1 MTHELKKAKKMT
13 ISNKIEDIISRAS
26 FIRKMFEEGAQLK
39 AEYGAENVFD
49 FSLGNPNL
57 PPPEKFSEL
66 LRDTVD
72 SCGLGDHCYMPNT
85 GYPMVCGSVADYLA
99 EEQQAPVTDQEVMM
113 TCGASGALNVA
124 LKTILDPADEVI
136 TPAPCFVEYKFYADN
151 HGGTLKTVAT
161 KPDFQL
167 DLEALSEAINKKTKA
182 VLINSPN
189 NPTGQVYPEDDLV
202 ALGEL
207 LEKKGKEYNRTIY
220 LISDEPYRKIVY
232 DGVQVPSIFTSYKNS
247 IIGTSYSKDISIP
260 GDRIGFIAVNP
271 AAAYKNALIAGMAV
285 ANRILGY
292 VNAPALMQ
300 RVVACMQGMS
310 VEISEYARK
319 REILCEGLAG
329 FGYEFIKP
337 SGTFYLFPRSPIADD
352 VEFADALK
360 DERVLVVP
368 GSGFDGPGYFRIAF
382 CVDDEVIK
390 NSMPGFKKAIGKY
403 K

>member
-1 MTHELKKAKKMT
+1 MKA
-13 ISNKIEDIISRAS
+13 
-26 FIRKMFEEGAQLK
+26 Q
-39 AEYGAENVFD
+39 YGAENVYD
-49 FSLGNPNL
+49 FSLGNPKL

-99 EEQQAPVTDQEVMM
+99 EEQQAPVTDKEVMM

-124 LKTILDPADEVI
+124 LKTILDPGDEVI

-151 HGGTLKTVAT
+151 HGGVLKTVQS

-167 DLEALSEAINKKTKA
+167 DLHALSEAITAKTKA

-189 NPTGQVYPEDDLV
+189 NPTGQVYPEEDLV
-202 ALGEL
+202 ALGSL
-207 LEKKGKEYNRTIY
+207 LEKRGKEYKRTIY

-232 DGVQVPSIFTSYKNS
+232 DDVKVPSIFTSYKNS

-260 GDRIGFIAVNP
+260 GERIGFIAINP
-271 AAAYKNALIAGMAV
+271 AASYKTELVAGMTV
-285 ANRILGY
+285 ANRILGF

-319 REILCEGLAG
+319 REILCDGLAG

-337 SGTFYLFPRSPIADD
+337 LGTFYLFPRSPIADD
-352 VEFADALK
+352 VKFADALK
-360 DERVLVVP
+360 EERVLVVP
-368 GSGFDGPGYFRIAF
+368 GSGFDGPGHFRIAF
-382 CVDDEVIK
+382 CVDDDVIK
-390 NSMPGFKKAIGKY
+390 NSMPGFEKAIEKY
-403 K
+403 Q

>member
-1 MTHELKKAKKMT
+1 MT

-260 GDRIGFIAVNP
+260 GERIGFIAVNP
-271 AAAYKNALIAGMAV
+271 AATYKNDLIAGIAV
-285 ANRILGY
+285 ANRILGF

-300 RVVACMQGMS
+300 RVVACIQGMS
-310 VEISEYARK
+310 VEITEYARK
-319 REILCEGLAG
+319 REMLCDGLAG

-337 SGTFYLFPRSPIADD
+337 PGTFYLFPRSPIPDD

-360 DERVLVVP
+360 EERVLVVP
-368 GSGFDGPGYFRIAF
+368 GGGFDGPGHFRIAF

-390 NSMPGFKKAIGKY
+390 NSMPGFERAIKKFQ
-403 K
+403 

>member
-1 MTHELKKAKKMT
+1 MT
-13 ISNKIEDIISRAS
+13 ISKKIEDIISRAS
-26 FIRKMFEEGAQLK
+26 FIRKMFEEGAELK
-39 AEYGAENVFD
+39 AKFGPENVYD

-57 PPPEKFSEL
+57 PPPEKFSEV

-99 EEQQAPVTDQEVMM
+99 EEQKAPVTDKEVMM

-124 LKTILDPADEVI
+124 LKAILDPGDEVL
-136 TPAPCFVEYKFYADN
+136 TPIPCFVEYKFYADN
-151 HGGTLKTVAT
+151 HGGVLKTVLT

-167 DLEALSEAINKKTKA
+167 DLDAISEAITNKTKA
-182 VLINSPN
+182 VLINSPH
-189 NPTGQVYPEDDLV
+189 NPTGQVYPEEDLL

-207 LEKKGKEYNRTIY
+207 LEKRGKEFNRTIY
-220 LISDEPYRKIVY
+220 LLSDEPYRKIVY
-232 DGVQVPSIFTSYKNS
+232 DGVKVPSIFTSYNNS

-260 GDRIGFIAVNP
+260 GERIGFVAVNP
-271 AAAYKNALIAGMAV
+271 AATYKDELVAGIAV
-285 ANRILGY
+285 ANRILGF

-300 RVVACMQGMS
+300 RVVACIQGMS

-319 REILCEGLAG
+319 RDMLCEGLG
-329 FGYEFIKP
+329 SFGYEFIKP
-337 SGTFYLFPRSPIADD
+337 LGTFYLFPRSPIPDD
-352 VEFADALK
+352 VKFVNALK
-360 DERVLVVP
+360 DEKVLVVP

-382 CVDDEVIK
+382 CVDDDVIK
-390 NSMPGFKKAIGKY
+390 NSMPGFKRAIEKY

>member
-1 MTHELKKAKKMT
+1 MT
-13 ISNKIEDIISRAS
+13 ISKKIEDIIAGAS

-39 AEYGAENVFD
+39 AQYGAGNVYD

-85 GYPMVCGSVADYLA
+85 GYPMVCGSVAEYLA
-99 EEQQAPVTDQEVMM
+99 EEQQAPVTDKEILM

-124 LKTILDPADEVI
+124 LKTILDPGDEVL

-151 HGGTLKTVAT
+151 HGGVFKTVRS

-167 DLEALSEAINKKTKA
+167 DLDAMTHAITAKTKA

-189 NPTGQVYPEDDLV
+189 NPTGQVYPEKDLV
-202 ALGEL
+202 ALGAL
-207 LEKKGKEYNRTIY
+207 LDEKSKNYKRTIY

-232 DGVQVPSIFTSYKNS
+232 DGVKVPSIFTSYNNS

-260 GDRIGFIAVNP
+260 GERIGFIAVNP
-271 AAAYKNALIAGMAV
+271 AADYRNELISGMTV
-285 ANRILGY
+285 ANRILGF

-319 REILCEGLAG
+319 REMLCDGLAA
-329 FGYEFIKP
+329 FGYEFTKP
-337 SGTFYLFPRSPIADD
+337 PGTFYLFPRSPIPDD
-352 VEFADALK
+352 VEFTNALK
-360 DERVLVVP
+360 EERILVVP
-368 GSGFDGPGYFRIAF
+368 GSGFDGPGHFRIAF

-390 NSMPGFKKAIGKY
+390 NSMPGFERAIKKFK
-403 K
+403 

>member
-1 MTHELKKAKKMT
+1 MT
-13 ISNKIEDIISRAS
+13 ISKKIEDIISKAS

-39 AEYGAENVFD
+39 TQYGADNVYD

-57 PPPEKFSEL
+57 PPPEKFNEL

-99 EEQQAPVTDQEVMM
+99 EEQQAPVTDKEILM

-124 LKTILDPADEVI
+124 LKTILDPDDEVL

-151 HGGTLKTVAT
+151 HGGILKTVQS
-161 KPDFQL
+161 KSDFQL
-167 DLEALSEAINKKTKA
+167 DLDAISDAITTKTKA
-182 VLINSPN
+182 LLINSPN
-189 NPTGQVYPEDDLV
+189 NPTGQVYPEEDLL
-202 ALGEL
+202 ALGAL
-207 LEKKGKEYNRTIY
+207 LEKKSQEYKRTIY
-220 LISDEPYRKIVY
+220 LVSDEPYRKIVY
-232 DGVQVPSIFTSYKNS
+232 DDVQVPSIFTSYKNS

-260 GDRIGFIAVNP
+260 GERIGFIAINP
-271 AAAYKNALIAGMAV
+271 AATYKNELVAGMTV
-285 ANRILGY
+285 ANRILGF

-310 VEISEYARK
+310 VEIDEYASKRK
-319 REILCEGLAG
+319 LLCDGLAD

-337 SGTFYLFPRSPIADD
+337 SGTFYLFPRSPIPDD
-352 VEFADALK
+352 VEFANALK
-360 DERVLVVP
+360 EERVLVVP
-368 GSGFDGPGYFRIAF
+368 GSGFEGPGHFRIAF

-390 NSMPGFKKAIGKY
+390 NSMPGFEKAIKKY
-403 K
+403 R

>member
-1 MTHELKKAKKMT
+1 MT
-13 ISNKIEDIISRAS
+13 ISNKLADIISKAS
-26 FIRKMFEEGAQLK
+26 FIRKMFEEGAKLK

-124 LKTILDPADEVI
+124 LKTILDPADEVL

-167 DLEALSEAINKKTKA
+167 DLDALSEAINKKTKA

-207 LEKKGKEYNRTIY
+207 LEKKGKEYHRTIY

-260 GDRIGFIAVNP
+260 GERIGFIAVNP
-271 AAAYKNALIAGMAV
+271 AAAYKNDLIAGMAV
-285 ANRILGY
+285 ANRILGF

-319 REILCEGLAG
+319 REILCDGLAR

-337 SGTFYLFPRSPIADD
+337 PGTFYLFPRSPIADD
-352 VEFADALK
+352 VEFAAALK
-360 DERVLVVP
+360 AVRVLVVP
-368 GSGFDGPGYFRIAF
+368 GSGFDGPGHFRIAF

-390 NSMPGFKKAIGKY
+390 NSMPGFERAIKKY

>member
-1 MTHELKKAKKMT
+1 MT
-13 ISNKIEDIISRAS
+13 ISKKIEDIISRAS

-39 AEYGAENVFD
+39 AKYGPENVYD

-57 PPPEKFSEL
+57 PPPEKFNEL

-99 EEQQAPVTDQEVMM
+99 VEQQAPVTDKEVMM

-124 LKTILDPADEVI
+124 LKTILDPGDEVL

-151 HGGTLKTVAT
+151 HGGVLRTVRA

-167 DLEALSEAINKKTKA
+167 DLDALAEAIGKKTKA

-189 NPTGQVYPEDDLV
+189 NPTGQVYPEEDLV
-202 ALGEL
+202 ALGAL
-207 LEKKGKEYNRTIY
+207 LEKKSKAYQRTIY

-232 DGVQVPSIFTSYKNS
+232 DDVKVPSIFASYRNS

-260 GDRIGFIAVNP
+260 GERIGFIAINP
-271 AAAYKNALIAGMAV
+271 AATYKTELAAGMAV
-285 ANRILGY
+285 ANRILGF

-310 VEISEYARK
+310 VDIAAYARK
-319 REILCEGLAG
+319 RDLLCDGLAAC
-329 FGYEFIKP
+329 GYEFIKP
-337 SGTFYLFPRSPIADD
+337 AGTFYLFPRSPIADD
-352 VEFADALK
+352 VEFADVLK
-360 DERVLVVP
+360 EERVLVVP
-368 GSGFDGPGYFRIAF
+368 GSGFDGPGHFRIAF
-382 CVDDEVIK
+382 CVDDDVIR
-390 NSMPGFKKAIGKY
+390 NSMPGFKKAIEKY

>member
-1 MTHELKKAKKMT
+1 MT
-13 ISNKIEDIISRAS
+13 ISKKIEDIISRAS

-39 AEYGAENVFD
+39 AQYGSDKVYD

-57 PPPEKFSEL
+57 PPPEKFNEL

-99 EEQQAPVTDQEVMM
+99 KEQQAPVTDFEVMM

-124 LKTILDPADEVI
+124 LKTILDPGDEVL

-151 HGGTLKTVAT
+151 HGGVLKTVQS

-167 DLEALSEAINKKTKA
+167 DLDAMSDAITAKTKA

-189 NPTGQVYPEDDLV
+189 NPTGQVYPEEDLV
-202 ALGEL
+202 ALGAL
-207 LEKKGKEYNRTIY
+207 LEKKSKDYKRTIY
-220 LISDEPYRKIVY
+220 LVSDEPYRKIVY
-232 DGVQVPSIFTSYKNS
+232 DNVKVPSIFTSYKES

-260 GDRIGFIAVNP
+260 GERIGFIAINP
-271 AAAYKNALIAGMAV
+271 AATYKNDLVAGMTV
-285 ANRILGY
+285 ANRILGF

-310 VEISEYARK
+310 VEITEYARK
-319 REILCEGLAG
+319 REMLCDGLAA

-337 SGTFYLFPRSPIADD
+337 PGTFYLFPRSPIPDD
-352 VEFADALK
+352 VEFANALK
-360 DERVLVVP
+360 EERVLVVP
-368 GSGFDGPGYFRIAF
+368 GSGFDGPGHFRIAF
-382 CVDDEVIK
+382 CVDDHVIK
-390 NSMPGFKKAIGKY
+390 NSMPGFERAIKKY
-403 K
+403 T

>member
-1 MTHELKKAKKMT
+1 MT
-13 ISNKIEDIISRAS
+13 ISKKIEGIIAGAS

-39 AEYGAENVFD
+39 AQYGADNVFD

-85 GYPMVCGSVADYLA
+85 GYPMVCGSVAEYLA
-99 EEQQAPVTDQEVMM
+99 EEQQAPVTDKEILM

-124 LKTILDPADEVI
+124 LKTILDPGDEVL
-136 TPAPCFVEYKFYADN
+136 TPVPCFVEYKFYADN
-151 HGGTLKTVAT
+151 HGGVLKTVRS
-161 KPDFQL
+161 KSDFQL
-167 DLEALSEAINKKTKA
+167 DLDAMADAITAKTKA

-189 NPTGQVYPEDDLV
+189 NPTGQVYPEEDLV
-202 ALGEL
+202 ALGAL
-207 LEKKGKEYNRTIY
+207 MEKKSKDYRRTIY
-220 LISDEPYRKIVY
+220 LVSDEPYRKIVY
-232 DGVQVPSIFTSYKNS
+232 DGIKVPSIFTSYKES

-260 GDRIGFIAVNP
+260 GERIGFIAINP
-271 AAAYKNALIAGMAV
+271 AASYKNELIGGMTV
-285 ANRILGY
+285 ANRILGF

-319 REILCEGLAG
+319 RKILCDGLAE

-337 SGTFYLFPRSPIADD
+337 PGTFYLFPRSPIPDD
-352 VEFADALK
+352 VEFANALK
-360 DERVLVVP
+360 EERVLVVP
-368 GSGFDGPGYFRIAF
+368 GSGFDGPGHFRIAF
-382 CVDDEVIK
+382 CVDDDVIK
-390 NSMPGFKKAIGKY
+390 KSMPGFQKAIEKY
-403 K
+403 R

>member
-1 MTHELKKAKKMT
+1 MT
-13 ISNKIEDIISRAS
+13 ISNKLADIISKAS

-39 AEYGAENVFD
+39 AKYGAENVYD

-72 SCGLGDHCYMPNT
+72 SCGLGDHCYMPNN

-99 EEQQAPVTDQEVMM
+99 EEQHAPVTDKEVLM

-124 LKTILDPADEVI
+124 LKTILDPGDEVL

-167 DLEALSEAINKKTKA
+167 DLEALSEAINKRTKA

-207 LEKKGKEYNRTIY
+207 LEKKGKEYKRTLY

-232 DGVQVPSIFTSYKNS
+232 DGVKVPSIFTSYKNS

-260 GDRIGFIAVNP
+260 GERIGFVAVNP
-271 AAAYKNALIAGMAV
+271 AATYKNDLIAGMAV
-285 ANRILGY
+285 ANRILGF

-319 REILCEGLAG
+319 REMLCDGLAG

-337 SGTFYLFPRSPIADD
+337 PGTFYLFPRSPIPND
-352 VEFADALK
+352 VEFTAALK

-382 CVDDEVIK
+382 CVDDNVIK
-390 NSMPGFKKAIGKY
+390 NSMPSFERAIKKY
-403 K
+403 Q